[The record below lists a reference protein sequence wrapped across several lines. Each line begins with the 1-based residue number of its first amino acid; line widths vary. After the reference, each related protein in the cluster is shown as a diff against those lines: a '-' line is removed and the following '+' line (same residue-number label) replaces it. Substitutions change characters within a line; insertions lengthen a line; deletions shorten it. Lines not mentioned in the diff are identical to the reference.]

1 MVGIMCRFLKGCSE
15 PKAEYTA
22 ASAPD
27 KKPTLKTTLVVIK
40 ARGIGLIVKA

>member
-1 MVGIMCRFLKGCSE
+1 MVGIMYRFLKGCSE

-27 KKPTLKTTLVVIK
+27 KKPTLKTTLAVMK
-40 ARGIGLIVKA
+40 ALGIGLTVKA